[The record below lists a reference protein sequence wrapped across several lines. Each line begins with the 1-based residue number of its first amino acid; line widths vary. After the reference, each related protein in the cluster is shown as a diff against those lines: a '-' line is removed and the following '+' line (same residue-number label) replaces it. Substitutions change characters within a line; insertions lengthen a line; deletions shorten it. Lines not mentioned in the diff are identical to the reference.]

1 MIFSKLNFPNIKLKT
16 KLVNGISEVF
26 DVVRNKYVKLTPE
39 EWVRQHCIHYLHKY
53 KQYPYGLMAI
63 EKVIKYNRISV
74 RADIVIYNNL
84 AEPFMIIEC
93 KSPNINLSKDTL
105 YQVAKYNSKLCVKYL
120 LLTNGHL
127 HFCCEVNYKNL
138 TINLLEKIPDYNS
151 H

>member
-1 MIFSKLNFPNIKLKT
+1 MRFSKLNFPNIKLKT

-39 EWVRQHCIHYLHKY
+39 EWVRQHCIHYLHMY

-84 AEPFMIIEC
+84 AEPLMIIEC

-120 LLTNGHL
+120 LLTNGYL

-138 TINLLEKIPDYNS
+138 TINLLENIPDYNS

>member
-1 MIFSKLNFPNIKLKT
+1 MIFSKLNFPNINLKT

-105 YQVAKYNSKLCVKYL
+105 YQIAKYNSKLCVKYL
-120 LLTNGHL
+120 LLTNGHS

-138 TINLLEKIPDYNS
+138 TINLLENIPDYNS

>member
-1 MIFSKLNFPNIKLKT
+1 MRFSKLNFPNIKLKT
-16 KLVNGISEVF
+16 KLVNGISQVF
-26 DVVRNKYVKLTPE
+26 DVVRNTYVKLTPE
-39 EWVRQHCIHYLHKY
+39 EWVRQHFIHYLHKY

-84 AEPFMIIEC
+84 ADPFMIIEC

-105 YQVAKYNSKLCVKYL
+105 HQVAKYNSKLCVKYL

-138 TINLLEKIPDYNS
+138 TINLLENIPDYNS